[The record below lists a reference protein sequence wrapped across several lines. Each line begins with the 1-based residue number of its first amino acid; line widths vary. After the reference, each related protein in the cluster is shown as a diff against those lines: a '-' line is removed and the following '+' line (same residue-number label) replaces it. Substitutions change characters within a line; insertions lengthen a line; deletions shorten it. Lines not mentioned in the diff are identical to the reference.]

1 MPSSGIVDT
10 HLHLWDPRRL
20 SYAWH
25 GGNAVLARP
34 YLIEDYPA
42 DVAAMV
48 FVECFVDEG
57 LFEAEVR
64 FVEEQIAR
72 DPRIQAIVAHAKL
85 EEGAAAL
92 PFLQH
97 LRATTPKLRAIRRN
111 IEAQPDLD
119 FCLRPAFIEGVK
131 LLPSLGLKFEITVN
145 YRHMENVLRFVD
157 LIGEVPVML
166 DHCGKPGIRE
176 GLLEPWRTQLLTL
189 AERPNVMCKVS
200 GLTVEAGP
208 GSWTEDQ
215 LRPFVDATVEAFG
228 FERLVYGSDW
238 PVCLQAT
245 SLARWAAFLD
255 HCFAGVSA
263 DQLRQFYRDNALDF
277 YGLHSN

>member
-1 MPSSGIVDT
+1 MPSVGLVDT

-25 GGNAVLARP
+25 GGDAILARP

-42 DVAAMV
+42 ADVAALV

-72 DPRIQAIVAHAKL
+72 DPRIKAIVAHAKL
-85 EEGAAAL
+85 EEGAAVL

-111 IEAQPDLD
+111 IEAQADLD
-119 FCLRPAFIEGVK
+119 FCLRPAFIEGIK
-131 LLPSLGLKFEITVN
+131 LTFEITVN
-145 YRHMENVLRFVD
+145 YRHMENVLK
-157 LIGEVPVML
+157 LIDRIGDVPVML

-176 GLLEPWRTQLLTL
+176 GLLEPWRTQLRAL
-189 AERPNVMCKVS
+189 AAHPNVLCKVS
-200 GLTVEAGP
+200 GLTVEADP
-208 GSWTEDQ
+208 HSWTEDQ

-228 FERLVYGSDW
+228 FERLVYGSAW

-245 SLARWAAFLD
+245 SLARWTAFLD
-255 HCFAGVSA
+255 RCFAGVSA
-263 DQLRQFYRDNALDF
+263 DQLQRFFRDNATDY
-277 YGLHSN
+277 YGLHRN